1 MELTEKLEKLMEYPI
16 CDHCLGRQFGQLL
29 HGYTNKERGKILR
42 AVAAMIL
49 DTGEKELKMYNFPDF
64 KFHHQELSQNT
75 EKSDT
80 QEKCSVCDD
89 IFDNLSIWID
99 KIKKIDLEYKT
110 FLIGTKL
117 SFDLIRKEENTW
129 DRVGIDWCEPL
140 KAEINREVGKLVEKT
155 TGKKFE
161 LKNPDINFILDMKN
175 NKLEVIINPLFI
187 YGEYQKLKRGIP
199 QTKWPE
205 NRDGIKLY
213 KTSVEEIIAKPIM
226 KFTKGKGHKFHG
238 LGREDIDARCFGWRP
253 FVLEILEP
261 KKRLI
266 NLKNV
271 KIPKSV
277 HVRNMRFSDTN
288 EVTRIKEKRSEKTY
302 EAEVILDKPI
312 EKKDLEKLKLLIG
325 EIYQRTPNRVL
336 HRRGDLKRKRK
347 LISLK
352 TIFINSKKFR
362 FIVRGEAGLYIKELI
377 NGDNGRTRPS
387 VSEILNRKAI
397 CKNLDVVGI
406 HV

>member
-140 KAEINREVGKLVEKT
+140 KAEINREVGK
-155 TGKKFE
+155 KK
-161 LKNPDINFILDMKN
+161 
-175 NKLEVIINPLFI
+175 
-187 YGEYQKLKRGIP
+187 
-199 QTKWPE
+199 
-205 NRDGIKLY
+205 
-213 KTSVEEIIAKPIM
+213 EI
-226 KFTKGKGHKFHG
+226 
-238 LGREDIDARCFGWRP
+238 
-253 FVLEILEP
+253 
-261 KKRLI
+261 
-266 NLKNV
+266 
-271 KIPKSV
+271 
-277 HVRNMRFSDTN
+277 
-288 EVTRIKEKRSEKTY
+288 
-302 EAEVILDKPI
+302 
-312 EKKDLEKLKLLIG
+312 
-325 EIYQRTPNRVL
+325 
-336 HRRGDLKRKRK
+336 
-347 LISLK
+347 
-352 TIFINSKKFR
+352 
-362 FIVRGEAGLYIKELI
+362 
-377 NGDNGRTRPS
+377 
-387 VSEILNRKAI
+387 
-397 CKNLDVVGI
+397 
-406 HV
+406 